1 MPKKITE
8 KRVRY
13 DWEAIWSDYRA
24 GIISIRE
31 ISRKHKV
38 DHGYLIRKAKKLKI
52 ERDLTKKI
60 KQAAKIKLVTKSVTK
75 KKSPQK
81 KVTTPLAD
89 DQDIINEK
97 ADELVAVQ
105 LSHRKDI
112 KRSKSAVMIL
122 QDQLMEAITTRI
134 KLEKTIKTETKEDKD
149 EKRRASLMKAVS
161 LPSHSL
167 VAKNLAVALKNL
179 IGLER
184 QAFSLDDAGD
194 DLDDLKSTLT
204 PEDKKLFRK
213 AAKIVSQRVIEQA
226 HE

>member
-1 MPKKITE
+1 MPKKLTE

-60 KQAAKIKLVTKSVTK
+60 KQAAKIKLVTKSVTT

-122 QDQLMEAITTRI
+122 QDQLMEAISTRLE
-134 KLEKTIKTETKEDKD
+134 LEKTIEVETKEDD
-149 EKRRASLMKAVS
+149 KRRGMLMKAVS

-204 PEDKKLFRK
+204 PEEKKLFRK